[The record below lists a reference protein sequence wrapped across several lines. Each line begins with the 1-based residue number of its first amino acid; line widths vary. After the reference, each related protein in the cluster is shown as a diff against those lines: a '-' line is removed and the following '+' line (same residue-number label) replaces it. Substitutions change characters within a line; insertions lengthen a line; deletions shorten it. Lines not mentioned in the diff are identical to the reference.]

1 MDNSNT
7 AHWLEESGD
16 FDMAQEGAV
25 DACPESIGPQCDDL
39 QHGDD
44 DQLCED
50 EPFLTSRELGLR
62 GEEAAVRYLQRRG
75 YGILDRNWKC
85 FAGEADIV
93 ARDDDG
99 ALVFVEV
106 KTRTDTRKGFPA
118 ESVTARK
125 RSRYEKIALAYLAE
139 YDEVDIAVRFDVISI
154 MVIASDRALIKHHIG
169 AFCAME

>member
-1 MDNSNT
+1 MENNS
-7 AHWLEESGD
+7 AAQWLEESGD
-16 FDMAQEGAV
+16 FDLAHDGEV
-25 DACPESIGPQCDDL
+25 DDRLEP
-39 QHGDD
+39 GDFLHELED
-44 DQLCED
+44 GTCED
-50 EPFLTSRELGLR
+50 EPILNKRELGLR

-75 YGILDRNWKC
+75 YDILDRNWAC

-93 ARDDDG
+93 ARDGDG

>member
-1 MDNSNT
+1 MENNS
-7 AHWLEESGD
+7 AAQWLEESGD
-16 FDMAQEGAV
+16 FDLAHEGAENDRV
-25 DACPESIGPQCDDL
+25 EASGS
-39 QHGDD
+39 QHEVEGSTCEGDPI
-44 DQLCED
+44 LNN
-50 EPFLTSRELGLR
+50 RELGLR
-62 GEEAAVRYLQRRG
+62 GEEAAVRYLQRRS
-75 YGILDRNWKC
+75 YDILDRNWAC

-93 ARDDDG
+93 ARDGDG

>member
-1 MDNSNT
+1 MENSNT
-7 AHWLEESGD
+7 AQWLEESGD
-16 FDMAQEGAV
+16 FNTAHAGVV
-25 DACPESIGPQCDDL
+25 DACPESAISQCDGPQYE
-39 QHGDD
+39 DD
-44 DQLCED
+44 DQVCED
-50 EPFLTSRELGLR
+50 EPILNNRELGLR

-75 YGILDRNWKC
+75 YDILDRNWTC

-93 ARDDDG
+93 ARDEDG

-106 KTRTDTRKGFPA
+106 KTRTDTHKGFPA